1 MGLFPDEHERTEY
14 VHQTDANGSNFSVAI
29 LSVLANRH
37 GILYPTEYHVVMT
50 WVGINAYRFD
60 IAENTVTEMV
70 NRYRDG
76 VAHKVAY
83 EFLKH
88 LEENGAPLNL
98 PFNSTARKELGNAI
112 ARLITYHSAY
122 MSKLPYTAMTDEI
135 PEDLQ

>member
-1 MGLFPDEHERTEY
+1 MFDYSKENVEY
-14 VHQTDANGSNFSVAI
+14 VHQTDDGPSSFAVAI
-29 LSVLANRH
+29 MSVLAHRH
-37 GILYPTEYHVVMT
+37 GILYPVEYHVVMD

-60 IAENTVTEMV
+60 IAEHTVTEMV

-76 VAHKVAY
+76 VPHKVAY

-88 LEENGAPLNL
+88 LEANGAPLNL